1 MKYELNLTPEEVE
14 HVKSV
19 MRPTGYRLLV
29 ALAKVSDKIGT
40 IFIPDQRKADED
52 VASILATVVSMG
64 PDCYTDESRFNAG
77 AYCAVGDTIMMAA
90 YSGRRIKIGER
101 EYRLIN
107 DDSVIAVVNNPDEV
121 SRA

>member
-1 MKYELNLTPEEVE
+1 MKYELNLSPEELQ
-14 HVKSV
+14 HATQTLQ
-19 MRPTGYRLLV
+19 PTGYRVLV
-29 ALAKVSDKIGT
+29 ALARVSDKIGSL
-40 IFIPDQRKADED
+40 FIPDSRKADED

-64 PDCYTDESRFNAG
+64 GDAYKDETRFSG
-77 AYCAVGDTIMMAA
+77 PYCKVGDVIMMAA

-107 DDSVIAVVNNPDEV
+107 DDSVIAVVHNPDEV

>member
-1 MKYELNLTPEEVE
+1 MKYELNLTPEEMTQAV
-14 HVKSV
+14 SV
-19 MRPTGYRLLV
+19 LQPTGYRILV
-29 ALAKVSDKIGT
+29 ALAKVSDKVGA
-40 IFIPDQRKADED
+40 IFIPDSRKADED
-52 VASILATVVSMG
+52 VASILATVVAMG
-64 PDCYTDESRFNAG
+64 PDCYKDEARFG
-77 AYCAVGDTIMMAA
+77 SGPYCKQGDVIMMAA